1 MISPT
6 KAPAQNIESS
16 INMLAAQLDSAKEQ
30 NLHLISP
37 LYYSRSQEKL
47 AEAQTRYKQ
56 GGKIEE
62 IRKSLDQSTEHLNKA
77 MQFHQVGKV
86 VLSDAISMR
95 QNAYAAD
102 AHSLANGTWTN
113 AEEKMYD
120 AGRKIENGDH
130 NAARK
135 LAAEAKNRYDAAEL
149 EAIQKAILGQ
159 ARQMQSQSRDI
170 DADVWASVTYN
181 NANALLREANGVLV
195 QNRYKKDEAGKLA
208 KQAEAEFTHANYIT
222 NEAKKIDK
230 NPKSN
235 IESLILGNER
245 QLGSIA
251 KSMDINYT
259 FENGP
264 EPVINASKAA
274 IQELYKRNEELK
286 NTIQDRDLRIAN
298 LEHVADSLGGQL
310 PALQKQELLKQK
322 ISSVRSIFSTEEAE
336 VFSSGDEV
344 IIRLYGLT
352 FPVGSS
358 EIVPDNFPLLRKL
371 EQAMGYFPDARF
383 TITGNTDALG
393 KDELNMKLSEERAS
407 AVRGYMLANTNI
419 STDRI
424 ESMGLGSSKPI
435 ASNKTIEGRQKNR
448 RVDVIVHAAGL

>member
-1 MISPT
+1 M
-6 KAPAQNIESS
+6 
-16 INMLAAQLDSAKEQ
+16 
-30 NLHLISP
+30 H
-37 LYYSRSQEKL
+37 
-47 AEAQTRYKQ
+47 
-56 GGKIEE
+56 
-62 IRKSLDQSTEHLNKA
+62 
-77 MQFHQVGKV
+77 
-86 VLSDAISMR
+86 
-95 QNAYAAD
+95 
-102 AHSLANGTWTN
+102 
-113 AEEKMYD
+113 D

-170 DADVWASVTYN
+170 DADVWASATYN

-358 EIVPDNFPLLRKL
+358 EIVPNNFPLLRKL

-419 STDRI
+419 SPDRI

-435 ASNKTIEGRQKNR
+435 ATNKTVEGRQKNR